1 MARKV
6 TVSREVILEAA
17 LKMLIRDG
25 YASVNIKSLAA
36 EIGCSTQPIAWHFDN
51 MDGLRMALAEYSK
64 EYADR
69 KSAPKKGNAIEGFEY
84 MGESYVK
91 MALNEPNLFKFLYLG
106 ESPLGKPY
114 ELKDVSGAKDNEE
127 MIKSIAEITGLSF
140 EQIARVIKNT
150 IIYSH
155 GIATMVATG
164 VFKASKKEIMSM
176 IKAAS
181 EAFLIKERMKN
192 NE

>member
-36 EIGCSTQPIAWHFDN
+36 EIGCSTQPIAWHFEN

-127 MIKSIAEITGLSF
+127 MIKSIAELTGLSF

-181 EAFLIKERMKN
+181 EAFLIKERMKD

>member
-127 MIKSIAEITGLSF
+127 MIKSIAELTGLSF

>member
-36 EIGCSTQPIAWHFDN
+36 EIGCSTQPIAWHFEN

-127 MIKSIAEITGLSF
+127 MIKSIAELTGLSF

>member
-36 EIGCSTQPIAWHFDN
+36 EIGCSTQPIAWHFEN

-127 MIKSIAEITGLSF
+127 MIKSIAELTGLSF

-176 IKAAS
+176 IKTAS
-181 EAFLIKERMKN
+181 EAFLLNERMKS